1 MALLCYFLQLHE
13 NLQLSQKKKKKAYL
27 KKREPKPTLTRL
39 QVHESRFWSAFVHQ
53 GVPASNTGLT
63 HSEGSMNA

>member
-13 NLQLSQKKKKKAYL
+13 NLQLSQKKKSLLK

-39 QVHESRFWSAFVHQ
+39 QVHESSFWSAFVHQ
-53 GVPASNTGLT
+53 GVPASNTVLT
-63 HSEGSMNA
+63 HSGGSMNA